1 MSGLVER
8 LRQVFA
14 EHGDVLETH
23 LLRLEARVDALRA
36 IQEAHATAL
45 ADLRF
50 AVAAKEPVVGF
61 FVVPTTA
68 GLAEWAQY
76 PRTYGPFSGASARFV
91 PGEAEIEVAFR
102 TMRGAQALV
111 CFGEGV
117 VVSAQVGDRSLYDG
131 TGLSTAE
138 AQWMADGSD
147 GVLLLAG
154 FDVNVRFRRV

>member
-61 FVVPTTA
+61 FVVPTAA

-76 PRTYGPFSGASARFV
+76 PRTHGPFSGASARFV
-91 PGEAEIEVAFR
+91 PGELAKMERYCKKGDHLTAQEILAYLDR
-102 TMRGAQALV
+102 RDALV
-111 CFGEGV
+111 
-117 VVSAQVGDRSLYDG
+117 A
-131 TGLSTAE
+131 
-138 AQWMADGSD
+138 
-147 GVLLLAG
+147 
-154 FDVNVRFRRV
+154 